1 MSKQSKRFRSLSEKQ
16 SAKAPVP
23 VAEAVEAVKQF
34 DNTKFDQ
41 TVEVA
46 MRLGIDPK
54 QADQLVRGSVVLPHG
69 IGKKLRIIVFAK
81 GDKVAEASE
90 AGADEVGGEELAKRI
105 KDGWTDFDVALAQR
119 EMMGQVGKLG
129 RVLGPRGLMPNPR
142 AGTVVDVLL
151 ARLTAPILIVREP
164 HEIAKPVFHRI
175 ALRSI
180 GENEA
185 ARDAAVWAVTLA
197 ASGGSLE
204 LILVFEEEMRE
215 NLGML
220 LESLDLD
227 VEPTDDNL
235 MAALRKAHVRLHR
248 ALQKSGEQLDFD
260 YKLTV
265 ENSPESAPFPERSF
279 SALSLVVVALERSD
293 HMSQGYAR
301 DCVLHRRQ
309 PVLVVSRN

>member
-1 MSKQSKRFRSLSEKQ
+1 VEPTQREVDRDLDSSMKMFERVKLGEVAPIHPRTPQRMLLALDGSSQDATSIDITVALVERYPCQVSIVAACDDAQRVANGAKDRLSGSTIVAAVGPKDPFEPILAAAESEK
-16 SAKAPVP
+16 SDLVIAPCP
-23 VAEAVEAVKQF
+23 FGRDFEK
-34 DNTKFDQ
+34 
-41 TVEVA
+41 
-46 MRLGIDPK
+46 
-54 QADQLVRGSVVLPHG
+54 
-69 IGKKLRIIVFAK
+69 IGP
-81 GDKVAEASE
+81 DS
-90 AGADEVGGEELAKRI
+90 
-105 KDGWTDFDVALAQR
+105 
-119 EMMGQVGKLG
+119 
-129 RVLGPRGLMPNPR
+129 

-151 ARLTAPILIVREP
+151 ARLTVPILIVREP
-164 HEIAKPVFHRI
+164 HDVAKPVFHNI

-185 ARDAAVWAVTLA
+185 AHQAAVWAVTLA

-220 LESLDLD
+220 LKSLDLD
-227 VEPTDDNL
+227 VEPSDENL

-248 ALQKSGEQLDFD
+248 ALQKSGEQLDFN
-260 YKLTV
+260 YTLTV
-265 ENSPESAPFPERSF
+265 VNPPDSAPFPEKSF

-309 PVLVVSRN
+309 PVLVVPRN